1 MLHWPDH
8 RHPQLSIRAKVSDD
22 TIDQYPF
29 DTMPQMVSAAHAHG
43 EMAESAVN
51 ATYNRAPDQETLD
64 AQAAITFFHAFQAMD
79 WAHYLRPLATDNAST
94 KMLDTSDAQANRAII
109 RAFHLS
115 QERFIDVQH
124 VRTNLAAQIR
134 FHVNSEAIQNLHD
147 QLDQTNEAQEPI
159 LPRILVRLL
168 TYLVSE
174 ELDHHPDV
182 LADRRCR
189 QSVAQNYAKIR
200 EAIRERNHLLRYR
213 VSQSMEQRQSQ
224 TAAMLAQPVS
234 EDEPNIVVHQ
244 PDDDDP
250 SADFLIAH
258 IFRGFKHIQTTTD
271 LYPAG
276 FPPHRADAHATRIRA
291 IIDQMPT
298 DETHLAEYRRVCE
311 KLQDRITHRTHDT
324 RS

>member
-8 RHPQLSIRAKVSDD
+8 RQPQLSIPAKISDA

-29 DTMPQMVSAAHAHG
+29 DTITQMVSAAHAHG

-51 ATYNRAPDQETLD
+51 ATYLRAPDQEMLD
-64 AQAAITFFHAFQAMD
+64 AQAAIAFLHAFQAMD
-79 WAHYLRPLATDNAST
+79 WAQYLRPLATNKASAE
-94 KMLDTSDAQANRAII
+94 MLDTSDAQANRAII

-115 QERFIDVQH
+115 QGKFIEVQQ

-134 FHVNSEAIQNLHD
+134 FHVNREAIQNLHD
-147 QLDQTNEAQEPI
+147 QLDQTNDAEDPI

-168 TYLVSE
+168 AYLISE

-189 QSVAQNYAKIR
+189 QSIAQNYAKIR
-200 EAIRERNHLLRYR
+200 EAVRERNHLLRYR
-213 VSQSMEQRQSQ
+213 VSPSMEQRQSQ

-234 EDEPNIVVHQ
+234 EDKPNIVVHK

-258 IFRGFKHIQTTTD
+258 IFRGFKHIQTTYD

-276 FPPHRADAHATRIRA
+276 FPPHRANAHATQIRA

-311 KLQDRITHRTHDT
+311 KLQDRITHGNHDT
-324 RS
+324 NS